1 MISSEYL
8 DILRRKL
15 MEKVVAKEIK
25 EGKWKEKE
33 EKQTKWATKLG
44 FVANWVVRK
53 CVKKCVWTQFIT
65 ILTPIVV
72 VEVCNYF
79 HQKF

>member
-25 EGKWKEKE
+25 EGK
-33 EKQTKWATKLG
+33 
-44 FVANWVVRK
+44 
-53 CVKKCVWTQFIT
+53 
-65 ILTPIVV
+65 
-72 VEVCNYF
+72 
-79 HQKF
+79 